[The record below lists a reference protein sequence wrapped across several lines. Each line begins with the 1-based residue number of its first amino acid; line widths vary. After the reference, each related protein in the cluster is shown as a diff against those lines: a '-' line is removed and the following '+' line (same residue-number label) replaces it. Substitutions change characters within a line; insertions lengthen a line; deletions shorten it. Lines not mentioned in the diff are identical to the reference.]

1 MSAMRSSEILE
12 AREAHAY
19 WSHRAETLPWH
30 RFGARREARE
40 LAARWRVRLV
50 TARLESWRLGALTDF
65 VVPFIEERRR
75 RRRSQ
80 QNMARLALSVA
91 LVVGLFAHL
100 VS

>member
-1 MSAMRSSEILE
+1 MRSSEILE

-40 LAARWRVRLV
+40 LAARWRVRMV
-50 TARLESWRLGALTDF
+50 TTYLESWRLGALTGF
-65 VVPFIEERRR
+65 VLPFVERRR
-75 RRRSQ
+75 KRRSQ
-80 QNMARLALSVA
+80 RDMARMALGVA